1 MVHAGRKIHIAWYV
15 LSDYISAILSW
26 IILYFT
32 RRLLLHEP
40 IFVDGELFLNNRFW
54 LGLLLIPAGWI
65 VFYGLTGTYHSLY
78 KKSRLNEFSSTVL
91 SSLIICTVLF
101 FAIVINDPQTDY
113 RYYYKA
119 YFIFLFMHF
128 AITWTGRWLLLSLAK
143 MQIRK
148 GKMKFNSL
156 LVGSGTTGTKTFEE
170 TVSGLRANG
179 YEYTGYVQPNSAPDV
194 MKIAIPYLGNTD
206 RLEEIVD
213 RQDIQLVVIAL
224 GRNEQASAENLV
236 QRMSEKD
243 VEIKIIP
250 DILDIL
256 SGSVKTSNLFGALL
270 IDIHTGLMPEWQMH
284 FKRLVDV
291 LFSGLSLIL
300 LSPLLLYTAIRVKI
314 SSPGPVFYS
323 QERTGF
329 KGKKFMI
336 HKFRSMY
343 KDAEKDG
350 PCLSSENDDRVTGW
364 GKTMRKWRI
373 DELPQ
378 LVNVLKGEMSLVGPR
393 PERQYYIDRILLET
407 PYFKYLLKVKPGVTS
422 WGMVQFGYAENVDE
436 MIERMKYDLIY
447 IENISLGL
455 DFKIMMHTLLTIIKG
470 QGR

>member
-1 MVHAGRKIHIAWYV
+1 
-15 LSDYISAILSW
+15 
-26 IILYFT
+26 
-32 RRLLLHEP
+32 
-40 IFVDGELFLNNRFW
+40 
-54 LGLLLIPAGWI
+54 
-65 VFYGLTGTYHSLY
+65 
-78 KKSRLNEFSSTVL
+78 
-91 SSLIICTVLF
+91 
-101 FAIVINDPQTDY
+101 
-113 RYYYKA
+113 
-119 YFIFLFMHF
+119 
-128 AITWTGRWLLLSLAK
+128 

-148 GKMKFNSL
+148 GKIVFNSL
-156 LVGSGTTGTKTFEE
+156 LVGSGNIGVKTFED

-179 YEYTGYVQPNSAPDV
+179 YQYTGYLQPNSVPDV
-194 MKIAIPYLGNTD
+194 MNISLPCLGNTD

-213 RQDIQLVVIAL
+213 RQNIQLVVIAL
-224 GRNEQASAENLV
+224 GRNDQSSAEKLV

-284 FKRLVDV
+284 FKRLIDV
-291 LFSGLSLIL
+291 LFSIFSLIL
-300 LSPLLLYTAIRVKI
+300 LSPLLLYSAIRVKL

-329 KGKKFMI
+329 KGKKFLI
-336 HKFRSMY
+336 HKFRSMF

-350 PCLSSENDDRVTGW
+350 PCLSSEYDDRITRW

-378 LVNVLKGEMSLVGPR
+378 LVNVLRGEMSLVGPR
-393 PERQYYIDRILLET
+393 PERQYYIDRILQET
-407 PYFKYLLKVKPGVTS
+407 HYFKYLLKVKPGVTS

-470 QGR
+470 KGR